1 MSEARDAHGEFLE
14 VRGSDRCSRTAPLDA
29 ALDRLLDAVRGHA
42 AQGELSDDVAVMLLE
57 HTTAG
62 AEYQPLVGEHD
73 WRTSLPL

>member
-1 MSEARDAHGEFLE
+1 
-14 VRGSDRCSRTAPLDA
+14 
-29 ALDRLLDAVRGHA
+29 VRGHA
-42 AQGELSDDVAVMLLE
+42 VQGELSDDVAVMLLE